1 MSLLIYALIVLI
13 IVGLLIYLVDQI
25 PLAAS
30 LNVVA
35 RVAIILVAIVL
46 ICSRAGLL

>member
-1 MSLLIYALIVLI
+1 MSLLVYALIVLI

-25 PLAAS
+25 DLGRP
-30 LNVVA
+30 LNVIA
-35 RVAIILVAIVL
+35 RVAIIIVGIVL